1 MKNDYLKYFKPSVLI
16 GLVVFLS
23 IGVITLKSNFAIS
36 ISVFGVITFV
46 LTMISTKLWNKKW
59 INWMFWIDDI
69 SGCYEG
75 ILRYKYIDNGEQKTG
90 ELKHVKIINQ
100 NGYRISISSFT
111 YKADGSP
118 SSQSENTGIYVKTT
132 GDEKHFQLVYN
143 YLNNG
148 STEQGF
154 SPYWGTEVV
163 KIINNDGRKMLSGN
177 YFTDR
182 NPQTKG
188 DFVNMK
194 WVSNDLNHKF

>member
-16 GLVVFLS
+16 GLVVFLT
-23 IGVITLKSNFAIS
+23 IGVVTINTNFAIS
-36 ISVFGVITFV
+36 ISIFAVITFV
-46 LTMISTKLWNKKW
+46 LTTISTKLWNKKW
-59 INWMFWIDDI
+59 INWMFWIEDI

-75 ILRYKYIDNGEQKTG
+75 ILRYKYIDNGQQKTG

-111 YKADGSP
+111 YKTDDSP
-118 SSQSENTGIYVKTT
+118 SSQSENIGVFVKKT

-154 SPYWGTEVV
+154 PPYWGTEVV
-163 KIINNDGRKMLSGN
+163 KVINDDGVKMLSGN

-182 NPQTKG
+182 NPQTRG
-188 DFVNMK
+188 DFLEMT
-194 WVSNDLNHKF
+194 WVSNNLNHKF

>member
-16 GLVVFLS
+16 GLVIFLT
-23 IGVITLKSNFAIS
+23 IGVVTIKSYFAIS
-36 ISVFGVITFV
+36 ISVFAIITLV
-46 LTMISTKLWNKKW
+46 LTTISSKLWNKKW

-75 ILRYKYIDNGEQKTG
+75 ILRYKYINNGEQKTG

-111 YKADGSP
+111 YQHDGTS
-118 SSQSENTGIYVKTT
+118 SSQSENIGVYVKKT

-148 STEQGF
+148 DTEQGF
-154 SPYWGTEVV
+154 PPYWGTEVV
-163 KIINNDGRKMLSGN
+163 KVINSDGAKILSGN
-177 YFTDR
+177 YFTNR

-188 DFVNMK
+188 SFVEMK

>member
-16 GLVVFLS
+16 GLVVFQT
-23 IGVITLKSNFAIS
+23 IGVITINTNLTIS
-36 ISVFGVITFV
+36 ISIFTVVTFV
-46 LTMISTKLWNKKW
+46 LTTISTKLWNKKW
-59 INWMFWIDDI
+59 IIWMFWVDDI

-75 ILRYKYIDNGEQKTG
+75 ILRYKYIDDGEEKTG

-100 NGYRISISSFT
+100 NGYRISITSFT
-111 YKADGSP
+111 FKTDGTP
-118 SSQSENTGIYVKTT
+118 SSQSENIGVYVKKTT
-132 GDEKHFQLVYN
+132 DERHFLLVYN

-154 SPYWGTEVV
+154 PPYWGTEII
-163 KIINNDGRKMLSGN
+163 KIMNVDGIKTLSGN

-188 DFVNMK
+188 DFINMK
-194 WVSNDLNHKF
+194 WVNNDLNHKF